1 MKALRSIL
9 NDLIALVSGIGV
21 RDAIDILMVALLF
34 FLLLNMM
41 RMSRSQ
47 VALRGLMLVLGIT
60 FAFYLVTLFGQLK
73 AMKALLDRLW
83 VVIVLVFLI
92 VFQNEFKK
100 ILTEYGRLPVFRAI
114 FKQGST
120 PIEEIIKAAARLS
133 EKKVGALICIERRT
147 PLRSYIETGTALDAL
162 VSVEVLRTIFAMYT
176 PLHDGAVIIRNNRI
190 AAAGCLL
197 PLSEQELPKDLGT
210 RHRAAIGLTEETDA
224 IVVVVSEETGIIS
237 LCHEGSIERPETA
250 ESLRHKLRD
259 LFDIDEEENG
269 GEE

>member
-100 ILTEYGRLPVFRAI
+100 ILTEYGRLPVFRDR
-114 FKQGST
+114 K
-120 PIEEIIKAAARLS
+120 
-133 EKKVGALICIERRT
+133 
-147 PLRSYIETGTALDAL
+147 
-162 VSVEVLRTIFAMYT
+162 SVV
-176 PLHDGAVIIRNNRI
+176 
-190 AAAGCLL
+190 
-197 PLSEQELPKDLGT
+197 
-210 RHRAAIGLTEETDA
+210 
-224 IVVVVSEETGIIS
+224 
-237 LCHEGSIERPETA
+237 
-250 ESLRHKLRD
+250 
-259 LFDIDEEENG
+259 
-269 GEE
+269 